1 MPVREKGEGGPVRSR
16 HVPSHVPSHPQNAA
30 KVRGFSRTA
39 SAFTAETDCLLEES
53 GFELAVPSE
62 RSVAKQETAPLCR
75 LPRVLGKAR
84 SGPVDMFQGVSI
96 TEATSAMNA
105 AWSDKRRNPFRVAR
119 GISPLLCH
127 RDRQT

>member
-1 MPVREKGEGGPVRSR
+1 MLMNYVRPRNEELRTPVFDLGRDREF
-16 HVPSHVPSHPQNAA
+16 A
-30 KVRGFSRTA
+30 
-39 SAFTAETDCLLEES
+39 DCPLEES

-62 RSVAKQETAPLCR
+62 RSVAKQEAAPLCR

-105 AWSDKRRNPFRVAR
+105 A
-119 GISPLLCH
+119 
-127 RDRQT
+127 

>member
-1 MPVREKGEGGPVRSR
+1 
-16 HVPSHVPSHPQNAA
+16 
-30 KVRGFSRTA
+30 VRGFSLPA
-39 SAFTAETDCLLEES
+39 PGFTAETDWLLEES

-62 RSVAKQETAPLCR
+62 RSVAKQEAAPLCR

-105 AWSDKRRNPFRVAR
+105 A
-119 GISPLLCH
+119 
-127 RDRQT
+127 